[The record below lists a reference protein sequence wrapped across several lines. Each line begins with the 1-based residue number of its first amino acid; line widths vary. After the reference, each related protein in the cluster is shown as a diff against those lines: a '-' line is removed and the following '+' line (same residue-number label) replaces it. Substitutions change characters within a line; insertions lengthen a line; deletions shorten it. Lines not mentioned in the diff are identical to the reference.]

1 MIIPKFQFPIYV
13 TIIVLSIIIG
23 LIYIFVSIKKE
34 KEWKPLVGLYF
45 ILSFY
50 MILAF
55 GILLSYLIN
64 PTKLDIFHP
73 GLTSY
78 GGAIGLLGSA
88 LIFERIIN
96 LNGKLIKYSI
106 LSLPLIYSVS
116 KIGCLLAGCCYG
128 IPYNGIGSIIYSSG
142 LNIPVFPIQLL
153 ETIVFMII
161 FIIINKYKNSKN
173 ILLLSIIV
181 MSVFKF
187 LLDFL
192 RYEHYEKV
200 FTMNQMFSLL
210 ILIGTSF
217 LLLYKHK
224 KNNVKSS

>member
-161 FIIINKYKNSKN
+161 F
-173 ILLLSIIV
+173 LLALA
-181 MSVFKF
+181 
-187 LLDFL
+187 LD
-192 RYEHYEKV
+192 RV
-200 FTMNQMFSLL
+200 VISLL
-210 ILIGTSF
+210 ILVLIIQIF
-217 LLLYKHK
+217 LVLIKMYW
-224 KNNVKSS
+224 VKDIQYLKEIKMIIILI